1 MVPAQVEFMFSSV
14 SGRPAVAEK
23 MTAMSGKKSGRQ
35 AGGAAARAK
44 AGEPAPLLIE
54 ASALSLHVPVIRP
67 AERSLLANPVS
78 LLRDLYLSR
87 DKRAVATLLERISF
101 KLHAG
106 ERLGLIGAN
115 GAGKSTLLRVLAG
128 IYAPS
133 SGSLAVNGTAK
144 GLFDISLGMHP
155 DATGLE
161 NIYLRGLQMGLG
173 LKEIRAL
180 IPEVLEFSE
189 LAGDIEKP
197 LATFSSGMRLR
208 LAIAVSTMIEPDI
221 LLLDE
226 WIGAGDAKFNAKVRT
241 RMMGLVEDSRG
252 LVIATH
258 NAGLMKSLCTHG
270 LVLSGGR
277 NVYYGKVDDALAFFM
292 EEGKG

>member
-1 MVPAQVEFMFSSV
+1 MKREAAVSVVGKSPKDIAGKPPPAGTNRAQ
-14 SGRPAVAEK
+14 PAV
-23 MTAMSGKKSGRQ
+23 
-35 AGGAAARAK
+35 
-44 AGEPAPLLIE
+44 LI
-54 ASALSLHVPVIRP
+54 SATTLSLHVPVIRP

-78 LLRDLYLSR
+78 LLRDLYLTR
-87 DKRAVATLLERISF
+87 GRREVATLLERITF

-133 SGSLAVNGTAK
+133 SGRLTVNGTAK

-173 LKEIRAL
+173 LREIRAL
-180 IPEVLEFSE
+180 VPEVLEFSE
-189 LAGDIEKP
+189 LADDIEKP
-197 LATFSSGMRLR
+197 LATFSTGMRLR
-208 LAIAVSTMIEPDI
+208 LAIAISTMIEPDI

-226 WIGAGDAKFNAKVRT
+226 WIGAGDAKFNAKVRA
-241 RMMGLVEDSRG
+241 RMMGLVEESRG

-292 EEGKG
+292 EEKNR

>member
-1 MVPAQVEFMFSSV
+1 MKTDLRGVLVEAQNL
-14 SGRPAVAEK
+14 
-23 MTAMSGKKSGRQ
+23 T
-35 AGGAAARAK
+35 
-44 AGEPAPLLIE
+44 
-54 ASALSLHVPVIRP
+54 LHVPVETA
-67 AERSLLANPVS
+67 AERSLKLNPLGFV
-78 LLRDLYLSR
+78 RDIYFGR
-87 DKRAVATLLERISF
+87 TARKVATLLERITF

-133 SGSLAVNGTAK
+133 SGALTVNGTAT

-173 LKEIRAL
+173 LKEARAL
-180 IPEVLEFSE
+180 VPEVLEFSE
-189 LAGDIEKP
+189 LADNIRKP
-197 LATFSSGMRLR
+197 LRTYSSGMQLR
-208 LAIAVSTMIEPDI
+208 LAFSISTMIKPDI

-226 WIGAGDAKFNAKVRT
+226 WIGAGDAGFQVKSQA
-241 RMMGLVEDSRG
+241 RMMSLVEDSRG

>member
-1 MVPAQVEFMFSSV
+1 M
-14 SGRPAVAEK
+14 
-23 MTAMSGKKSGRQ
+23 
-35 AGGAAARAK
+35 K
-44 AGEPAPLLIE
+44 ADLSEPLIGVQN
-54 ASALSLHVPVIRP
+54 LSLHVPVDTA
-67 AERSLLANPVS
+67 AERSLKANPLSFV
-78 LLRDLYLSR
+78 RDIYFG
-87 DKRAVATLLERISF
+87 RAARNVATLLHGLSF
-101 KLHAG
+101 RLEPG
-106 ERLGLIGAN
+106 QRLGLIGAN

-133 SGSLAVNGTAK
+133 SGSLVVNGTAK

-173 LKEIRAL
+173 LKEIRLL
-180 IPEVLEFSE
+180 IPQVLEFSE
-189 LAGDIEKP
+189 LEQDIRKP
-197 LATFSSGMRLR
+197 LGTYSTGMQLR
-208 LAIAVSTMIEPDI
+208 LAFSVSTMIEPDI

-226 WIGAGDAKFNAKVRT
+226 WIGAGDAGFQAKSQK
-241 RMMGLVEDSRG
+241 RMMGLVEESRG

-292 EEGKG
+292 EEKNR

>member
-1 MVPAQVEFMFSSV
+1 MAEETTAV
-14 SGRPAVAEK
+14 SEKKPGR
-23 MTAMSGKKSGRQ
+23 R
-35 AGGAAARAK
+35 AGGKAVQAAADR
-44 AGEPAPLLIE
+44 PAPLLIE

-67 AERSLLANPVS
+67 AERSLLANPMS

-87 DKRAVATLLERISF
+87 DERAVATLLARITF

-133 SGSLAVNGTAK
+133 SGSLTVHGTAK

-180 IPEVLEFSE
+180 IPEVLAFSE
-189 LAGDIEKP
+189 LADDIEKP
-197 LATFSSGMRLR
+197 LATFSTGMRLR

-226 WIGAGDAKFNAKVRT
+226 WIGAGDARFNAKVRA
-241 RMMGLVEDSRG
+241 RMMSLVEESRG

-270 LVLSGGR
+270 LVLAGGR

-292 EEGKG
+292 EEGKA